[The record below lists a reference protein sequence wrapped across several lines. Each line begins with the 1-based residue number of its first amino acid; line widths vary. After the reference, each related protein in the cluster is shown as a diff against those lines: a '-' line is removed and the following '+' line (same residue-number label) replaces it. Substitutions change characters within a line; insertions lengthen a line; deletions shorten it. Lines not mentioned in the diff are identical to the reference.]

1 MASIKGIK
9 LTGIQSHM
17 GMEGYTFY
25 ANVTMDGKK
34 VGYVCDDAYGG
45 PWDIGL
51 PEDIRDEVKRR
62 YLEFI
67 KETGKVD
74 EMAMFDITEEE
85 FVKRRENGTL
95 PLQNDP
101 NLEFFFS
108 ELAELADTEKRFK
121 SAVKKGYK
129 ALVSVKFYPVNGVY
143 RDGYAYM
150 TGGSPKVYADI
161 RKDAEQ
167 KSRAVV
173 VTQYDSLDDFNI

>member
-1 MASIKGIK
+1 MASIRGIK

-51 PEDIRDEVKRR
+51 PADVQEEIARR
-62 YLEFI
+62 YGEFI
-67 KETGKVD
+67 EETGKVD
-74 EMAMFDITEEE
+74 EMALFRMTEDEYAAA
-85 FVKRRENGTL
+85 KKSGTL
-95 PLQNDP
+95 PVQKDR

-108 ELAELADTEKRFK
+108 ELAELADFEKRYK

-129 ALVSVKFYPVNGVY
+129 AIVRVQFYHVNGPVPV
-143 RDGYAYM
+143 DYAYM
-150 TGGSPKVYADI
+150 TGGSPKLYADI
-161 RKDAEQ
+161 YEEAE
-167 KSRAVV
+167 KKCKAVR
-173 VTQYDSLDDFNI
+173 VTQYASLDDFNI